1 MKIYLV
7 EVLISLL
14 FCIEPTLLENIEMRR
29 FIGLDETWKSV
40 KDFFYIPQ
48 TLCDQGDSRYEQY
61 CSSHHIC
68 KRQVTVTDNRYL
80 CSCPLENAT
89 LTYRDNLWR
98 CRENVEVRRHF
109 GKFKFCHVTCVM

>member
-1 MKIYLV
+1 MMIYLV

-48 TLCDQGDSRYEQY
+48 TLCDQGDSSYEQY

-68 KRQVTVTDNRYL
+68 KRQDTVTDNRYL